1 MEKRDYKLKMAIV
14 AGASH
19 ALTYKNK
26 NIRASDHEILQHIT
40 ATAQEIAKKIEDD
53 DE

>member
-19 ALTYKNK
+19 ALNYKNK
-26 NIRASDHEILQHIT
+26 NIRASDQEILQHIT
-40 ATAQEIAKKIEDD
+40 ATAEEIVKKIEDEED
-53 DE
+53 